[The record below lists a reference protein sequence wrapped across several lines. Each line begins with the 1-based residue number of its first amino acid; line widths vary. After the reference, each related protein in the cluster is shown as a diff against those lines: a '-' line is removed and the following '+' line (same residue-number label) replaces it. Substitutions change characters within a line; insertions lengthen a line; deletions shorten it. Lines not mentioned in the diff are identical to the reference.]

1 MFVQSYPPGAG
12 KWQISVSGG
21 IFPRWSRD
29 SHELFFETVAT
40 AGKMMAVDVK
50 TSGATLE
57 RGTPRELFTT
67 AYVNL
72 PHAGGAPAYHT
83 YDVTNDGQRLLMP
96 LPPTT
101 RDPEKRHIAVVLNWA
116 SALPK

>member
-1 MFVQSYPPGAG
+1 
-12 KWQISVSGG
+12 
-21 IFPRWSRD
+21 
-29 SHELFFETVAT
+29 
-40 AGKMMAVDVK
+40 MMAVDVR

-72 PHAGGAPAYHT
+72 PHGGGAPAYHP
-83 YDVTNDGQRLLMP
+83 YDVTADGQRFLMP
-96 LPPTT
+96 LPPSN
-101 RDPEKRHIAVVLNWA
+101 RDPEKRQIAVVLNWA